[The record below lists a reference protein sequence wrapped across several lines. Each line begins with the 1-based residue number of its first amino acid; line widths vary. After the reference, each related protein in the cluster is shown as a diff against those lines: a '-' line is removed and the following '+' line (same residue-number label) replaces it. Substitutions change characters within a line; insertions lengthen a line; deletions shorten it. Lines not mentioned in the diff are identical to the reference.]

1 MPSWHRYVL
10 LAAMALASIG
20 IVGHVRRFM
29 GTRTSPQS
37 PTVTVPQNGFA
48 DSGPVTNSA
57 TTPEPNAQPWY
68 LSPRF
73 LSIGASV
80 VGGFVIGWLMR
91 IFVKTTILIGA
102 LFAAT
107 MGVLTHF
114 HVMNVDFT
122 SVQQQ
127 YSGDVSWLTD
137 QASRLKDVAVAYLPV
152 HAGGLFG
159 MFLGF
164 RRTRL

>member
-1 MPSWHRYVL
+1 M
-10 LAAMALASIG
+10 
-20 IVGHVRRFM
+20 
-29 GTRTSPQS
+29 
-37 PTVTVPQNGFA
+37 
-48 DSGPVTNSA
+48 
-57 TTPEPNAQPWY
+57 QPWY

-73 LSIGASV
+73 LSVGGSV
-80 VGGFVIGWLMR
+80 LGGFVIGWLMR
-91 IFVKTTILIGA
+91 IFVKTTVLIGMLIAAVIGA
-102 LFAAT
+102 LSY
-107 MGVLTHF
+107 F

-127 YSGDVSWLTD
+127 YSGDVSWLAD
-137 QASRLKDVAVAYLPV
+137 QASRLKDVAIAHLPV